1 VKLASGDTASERTAP
16 LWTAIAAACLLA
28 AVFNS
33 HHADAE
39 LAVAGNDAG
48 RGATTPSEIPAK
60 GWLDIVKRVYKDI
73 STHRILAIAAG
84 VTFYAILAV
93 FPAVA
98 ALVALYGLFADTGT
112 IASNLDRLAA
122 LLPGGAIEV
131 VRDQMTR
138 VAAQGHGQL
147 GLTFAIGL
155 GMALWSA
162 NAGIKAVFD
171 ALNVVYDEE
180 EKRGF
185 IKLNAVSLG
194 FTAATIIFMVLAM
207 AAVVVLPGVLQ
218 AMWPGEGKDAILRL
232 VMAPALLVVVGLGLA
247 VLYRYGPS
255 RKHVRWRWIS
265 WGSAFAAIAWV
276 AASILFSWYAANFG
290 SFNKTYG
297 SLGAII
303 GFMTWIWISAIVL
316 LIGAEI
322 NAKIEQQAAGRKAK
336 PGQPATL
343 NWPPISRVIKSVSR
357 EACGGQEATKGHCH
371 GNRVWQA
378 GLRPAKL
385 AA

>member
-16 LWTAIAAACLLA
+16 LWTAIAAVCLLA
-28 AVFNS
+28 
-33 HHADAE
+33 
-39 LAVAGNDAG
+39 
-48 RGATTPSEIPAK
+48 
-60 GWLDIVKRVYKDI
+60 
-73 STHRILAIAAG
+73 
-84 VTFYAILAV
+84 AV

-112 IASNLDRLAA
+112 IARNLDRLAA

-147 GLTFAIGL
+147 GLTFAIGP

-276 AASILFSWYAANFG
+276 AASILF
-290 SFNKTYG
+290 
-297 SLGAII
+297 
-303 GFMTWIWISAIVL
+303 
-316 LIGAEI
+316 
-322 NAKIEQQAAGRKAK
+322 
-336 PGQPATL
+336 
-343 NWPPISRVIKSVSR
+343 
-357 EACGGQEATKGHCH
+357 C
-371 GNRVWQA
+371 
-378 GLRPAKL
+378 
-385 AA
+385 